1 LPGAI
6 ILLRLYFLRG
16 WTAGA
21 SFFMHNDKPH
31 KEYSLNRCSH
41 KLIPRSIDGTVY
53 LQFLSFSDYD
63 YLTHGIF
70 TRIGGVSKPPYDT
83 LNASYNTGDRPDRV
97 KENLRIIQGAIGA
110 RRLIFMNQVHG
121 GDIVIL
127 RMHEYPLTESTA
139 NADALITD
147 IPSVA
152 LMVKQADCQGVILYD
167 PVKAVLAVVHCG
179 WRGNVRDILGAV
191 VNRMRTD
198 LGCRESD
205 ILAAVGPSLG
215 PCCAEF
221 TSYREIFPEWFREF
235 IVRRDHFNLW
245 EISRRQLL
253 DAGLAE
259 NRIEIAGICTRCN
272 TEIFYSYR
280 GEGITGRFAT
290 VAMLREKL

>member
-1 LPGAI
+1 MDYRSPIEDLI
-6 ILLRLYFLRG
+6 SRY
-16 WTAGA
+16 
-21 SFFMHNDKPH
+21 PH
-31 KEYSLNRCSH
+31 R
-41 KLIPRSIDGTVY
+41 LIPTAANGILY
-53 LQFLSFSDYD
+53 LQSPIFSGHNH
-63 YLTHGIF
+63 LIHGIF

-83 LNASYNTGDRPDRV
+83 LNCSYNVGDQPERV
-97 KENLRIIQGAIGA
+97 NENLRTIRDAIGA
-110 RRLIFMNQVHG
+110 KDLIHMNQVHG
-121 GDIVIL
+121 GGIVIL
-127 RMHEYPLTESTA
+127 QNDHHTRIESA
-139 NADALITD
+139 LNADALITD

-179 WRGNVRDILGAV
+179 WRGNVRDILGSV
-191 VNRMRTD
+191 VNRMRSD

-205 ILAAVGPSLG
+205 MLAAVGPSLG

-259 NRIEIAGICTRCN
+259 NRIQIAGICTRCN

>member
-1 LPGAI
+1 
-6 ILLRLYFLRG
+6 
-16 WTAGA
+16 
-21 SFFMHNDKPH
+21 MHNDKPH
-31 KEYSLNRCSH
+31 KEYLLNRRSH
-41 KLIPRSIDGTVY
+41 KLIPGSIDGTVY

-97 KENLRIIQGAIGA
+97 KENLRVIQGAIGA

-121 GDIVIL
+121 SGIIIL
-127 RMHEYPLTESTA
+127 RNDSCTTVESTA

-167 PVKAVLAVVHCG
+167 PVKAILAVVHCG
-179 WRGNVRDILGAV
+179 WRGNVRNILGAV
-191 VNRMRTD
+191 VDRMRSD
-198 LGCRESD
+198 FRCGEPD

-221 TSYREIFPEWFREF
+221 VSYEEIFPEWFKGFIEREN
-235 IVRRDHFNLW
+235 HFNLW

-253 DAGLAE
+253 DAGLVE
-259 NRIEIAGICTRCN
+259 NRIEIAEICTRCN
-272 TEIFYSYR
+272 TDLFYSYR
-280 GEGITGRFAT
+280 GEGTTGRFAT
-290 VAMLREKL
+290 VAMLLEKA

>member
-1 LPGAI
+1 MDYRSPIENLIG
-6 ILLRLYFLRG
+6 RY
-16 WTAGA
+16 
-21 SFFMHNDKPH
+21 PH
-31 KEYSLNRCSH
+31 R
-41 KLIPRSIDGTVY
+41 LIPTAANGIFC
-53 LQFLSFSDYD
+53 LQSPIFSGYD
-63 YLTHGIF
+63 HLIHRVF

-83 LNASYNTGDRPDRV
+83 LNCSYNVGDQPERV
-97 KENLRIIQGAIGA
+97 NENLRAIRDAIGA
-110 RRLIFMNQVHG
+110 KDLIYMNQVHG

-127 RMHEYPLTESTA
+127 QNGHHNRIESISD
-139 NADALITD
+139 ADALITD

-179 WRGNVRDILGAV
+179 WRGNVRNILGAV
-191 VNRMRTD
+191 VNRMRSD

-205 ILAAVGPSLG
+205 MLAAVGPSLG

-235 IVRRDHFNLW
+235 IVRRSHFNLW

-253 DAGLAE
+253 DSGLE
-259 NRIEIAGICTRCN
+259 ESRIEIAEICTRCN

-280 GEGITGRFAT
+280 GEGTTGRFAT
-290 VAMLREKL
+290 VAMLRQTG